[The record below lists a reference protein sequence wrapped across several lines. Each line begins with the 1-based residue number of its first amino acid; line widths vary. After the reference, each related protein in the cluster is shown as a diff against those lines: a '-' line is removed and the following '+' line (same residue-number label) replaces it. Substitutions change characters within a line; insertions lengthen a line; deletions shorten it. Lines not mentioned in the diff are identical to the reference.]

1 MKVVGI
7 IAEYNP
13 FHKGHE
19 YQIRYAREILG
30 ADYIVIAMSGDFV
43 QEGLLPL
50 WKKHLRAEIAL
61 LRRRQSDPKCR
72 YRQQRPVR
80 KAICRRWR
88 AFLTGLVL

>member
-30 ADYIVIAMSGDFV
+30 ADYIVVAMSGDFV
-43 QEGLLPL
+43 QRGLLPYG
-50 WKKHLRAEIAL
+50 KT
-61 LRRRQSDPKCR
+61 SP
-72 YRQQRPVR
+72 
-80 KAICRRWR
+80 
-88 AFLTGLVL
+88 G

>member
-30 ADYIVIAMSGDFV
+30 MERAT
-43 QEGLLPL
+43 
-50 WKKHLRAEIAL
+50 LRVFAHNRAAL
-61 LRRRQSDPKCR
+61 ACYRRCGFRE
-72 YRQQRPVR
+72 
-80 KAICRRWR
+80 
-88 AFLTGLVL
+88 TGLEEASFPHGDQMWDCYSMEARL

>member
-43 QEGLLPL
+43 QRGAPAPVSYTHLTLPTI
-50 WKKHLRAEIAL
+50 R
-61 LRRRQSDPKCR
+61 
-72 YRQQRPVR
+72 
-80 KAICRRWR
+80 
-88 AFLTGLVL
+88 LV

>member
-43 QEGLLPL
+43 QRGAPALMENISGL
-50 WKKHLRAEIAL
+50 
-61 LRRRQSDPKCR
+61 
-72 YRQQRPVR
+72 
-80 KAICRRWR
+80 RWLFSE
-88 AFLTGLVL
+88 API